1 MDTPYEN
8 IFYMCLVYNSTTHS
22 QVRLPIFFNC
32 YYLAYKFAIKEARI
46 ITTYGNNF
54 TSIFIPYTCILNV
67 KIFKIP
73 FNKHIHLICDQI
85 YNQHIQTIYDPLTNA
100 VLYIQKRWRII
111 YNRRLRA
118 AIIIKKNL
126 RKAIANPYTKLCQK
140 RLLHEFNNI
149 LNI

>member
-8 IFYMCLVYNSTTHS
+8 IFYMCLVYNSATHL
-22 QVRLPIFFNC
+22 QVKLPIFFNC
-32 YYLAYKFAIKEARI
+32 YYLAYKFAIKEVKVI
-46 ITTYGNNF
+46 NNF
-54 TSIFIPYTCILNV
+54 TTIFIPYTCILNV

-140 RLLHEFNNI
+140 RLLHEFNNM